1 MCCFSVLFLLG
12 FIDGEVRQRMSFA
25 GGIPEQPV
33 NLFREPDRN
42 DSERRIAEGRGVS
55 FRGAIPG
62 KLILQSAF
70 EVSVES
76 RPKSET
82 TLLDQFLKE
91 TSWAKKFAIWFGEG
105 DLQKWS
111 LSKNSILRQLE
122 RDIAKIDGL
131 VSLQLNGIMHHD
143 SFKRLEA
150 SWRGLEYLVAC
161 KDEATQAPVQI
172 KVWNVTWSELKK
184 DQEGAMEFDQSAFFK
199 KIYEEALGTPG
210 VSPFSVILADFDI
223 HPRPSREH
231 PFDDI
236 EILQRLSETAAAAF
250 APLLINAS
258 PSMFGVDKFHELRQ
272 SFDLEKLHTRPDFLR
287 WQQFRTTEESRFVSV
302 LLPRMLLRK
311 PYRPERNHHFGFP
324 FEELPKDAEDHI
336 WGGAIF
342 GMGEVLI
349 RAFAESRWFA
359 NIRGVQ
365 RGIESGGLVVGPT
378 MDAFET
384 ESDGLAPK
392 AITESVISDAFERQ
406 LAKLGFISLC
416 ACANTP
422 FAAFYSCPSVQK
434 PGRYTTQEANANAE
448 LSALT
453 NYMLCASRFGH
464 YVKVMARDKIGALI
478 DAGELQEFL
487 SQWLINYVNRDPDA
501 SPRIRAEKPL
511 LDGDIQVRAKPGRP
525 GEYDC
530 IIQLEPYHSF
540 DEIRAS
546 LKLDTKLVNRNQ

>member
-1 MCCFSVLFLLG
+1 MH
-12 FIDGEVRQRMSFA
+12 GER
-25 GGIPEQPV
+25 
-33 NLFREPDRN
+33 
-42 DSERRIAEGRGVS
+42 
-55 FRGAIPG
+55 
-62 KLILQSAF
+62 
-70 EVSVES
+70 
-76 RPKSET
+76 
-82 TLLDQFLKE
+82 
-91 TSWAKKFAIWFGEG
+91 
-105 DLQKWS
+105 
-111 LSKNSILRQLE
+111 
-122 RDIAKIDGL
+122 
-131 VSLQLNGIMHHD
+131 
-143 SFKRLEA
+143 FKRLEA

-161 KDEATQAPVQI
+161 KEEVGQAPIQI
-172 KVWNVTWSELKK
+172 KVWNVKWTELKK
-184 DQEGAMEFDQSAFFK
+184 DQEGAIEFDQSVFFK

-210 VSPFSVILADFDI
+210 VSPFSVILADFDV

-236 EILQRLSETAAAAF
+236 AILQRLSETAAAAF

-258 PSMFGVDKFHELRQ
+258 PSMFGVDKFHEMRQ
-272 SFDLEKLHTRPDFLR
+272 SFDLEKLHGREDFVR
-287 WQQFRTTEESRFVSV
+287 WQQFRKTEESRFVSV

-324 FEELPKDAEDHI
+324 FEELPKSAEDHI

-365 RGIESGGLVVGPT
+365 RGIQSGGLVVGPT
-378 MDAFET
+378 MDSFET

-392 AITESVISDAFERQ
+392 SITEAMISDVFERQ

-416 ACANTP
+416 ACPSTP
-422 FAAFYSCPSVQK
+422 FGAFYSCPSVHK
-434 PGRYTTQEANANAE
+434 PGRYTTPEANANAE

-464 YVKVMARDKIGALI
+464 YVKVMARDKIGSLI
-478 DAGELQEFL
+478 DASELQEFL

-501 SPRIRAEKPL
+501 SPRMRAEKPL
-511 LDGDIQVRAKPGRP
+511 LDGAVQVRSKPGRP

-546 LKLDTKLVNRNQ
+546 LTLDTKLVNRNQSS

>member
-1 MCCFSVLFLLG
+1 
-12 FIDGEVRQRMSFA
+12 MSFA
-25 GGIPEQPV
+25 GGMHEQPADSFPE
-33 NLFREPDRN
+33 LDRTEF
-42 DSERRIAEGRGVS
+42 DRPFLESKGVKGWEVHES
-55 FRGAIPG
+55 SGTSPG
-62 KLILQSAF
+62 QWVLQSAV
-70 EVSVES
+70 EGRVSG
-76 RPKSET
+76 RAKSDATVLE
-82 TLLDQFLKE
+82 QFLHE
-91 TSWAKKFAIWFGEG
+91 QSWVKKLSIWLGEG
-105 DLQKWS
+105 DLQKWYAD
-111 LSKNSILRQLE
+111 KDAIIKQLG
-122 RDIAKIDGL
+122 RDIAKIDSL
-131 VSLQLNGIMHHD
+131 VSSQLNEIMHGER
-143 SFKRLEA
+143 FKRLEA

-161 KDEATQAPVQI
+161 KEEVGQAPIQI
-172 KVWNVTWSELKK
+172 KVWNVKWTELKK
-184 DQEGAMEFDQSAFFK
+184 DQEGAIEFDQSVFFK

-210 VSPFSVILADFDI
+210 VSPFSVILADFDV

-236 EILQRLSETAAAAF
+236 AILQRLSETAAAAF

-258 PSMFGVDKFHELRQ
+258 PSMFGVDKFHEMRQ
-272 SFDLEKLHTRPDFLR
+272 SFDLEKLHGREDFVR
-287 WQQFRTTEESRFVSV
+287 WQQFRKTEESRFVSV

-324 FEELPKDAEDHI
+324 FEELPKSAEDHI

-365 RGIESGGLVVGPT
+365 RGIQSGGLVVGPT
-378 MDAFET
+378 MDSFET

-392 AITESVISDAFERQ
+392 SITEAMISDVFERQ

-416 ACANTP
+416 ACPSTP
-422 FAAFYSCPSVQK
+422 FGAFYSCPSVHK
-434 PGRYTTQEANANAE
+434 PGRYTTPEANANAE

-464 YVKVMARDKIGALI
+464 YVKVMARDKIGSLI
-478 DAGELQEFL
+478 DASELQEFL

-501 SPRIRAEKPL
+501 SPRMRAEKPL
-511 LDGDIQVRAKPGRP
+511 LDGAVQVRSKPGRP

-546 LKLDTKLVNRNQ
+546 LTLDTKLVNRNQSS

>member
-1 MCCFSVLFLLG
+1 
-12 FIDGEVRQRMSFA
+12 MSFA
-25 GGIPEQPV
+25 GGMPEQPV
-33 NLFREPDRN
+33 NSFREPDRS
-42 DSERRIAEGRGVS
+42 DSGRPFAEARDAGSKVLT
-55 FRGAIPG
+55 PG
-62 KLILQSAF
+62 KLVLQSAL
-70 EVSVES
+70 EGPVAS
-76 RPKSET
+76 RSKDET
-82 TLLDQFLKE
+82 SQLDQFLQE
-91 TSWAKKFAIWFGEG
+91 GSWAKKLAIWLGEG

-111 LSKNSILRQLE
+111 NSKDSILKQLE

-131 VSLQLNGIMHHD
+131 VSSQLNDIMHHEN
-143 SFKRLEA
+143 FKQLEA

-161 KDEATQAPVQI
+161 KEEAAQSPIHI
-172 KVWNVTWSELKK
+172 KVLNVTWSEIKK

-199 KIYEEALGTPG
+199 KIYEEAIGTPG
-210 VSPFSVILADFDI
+210 VTPFSVILADFDI

-258 PSMFGVDKFHELRQ
+258 PAMFGVDKFHELRQ
-272 SFDLEKLHTRPDFLR
+272 SFDLEKLHARPDFLR
-287 WQQFRTTEESRFVSV
+287 WQQFRTTEEARFVSV

-311 PYRPERNHHFGFP
+311 PYRQECDHHFGFP
-324 FEELPKDAEDHI
+324 FQELPKDAEDHV
-336 WGGAIF
+336 WGGAVF

-365 RGIESGGLVVGPT
+365 RGIQSGGLVVGPT

-392 AITESVISDAFERQ
+392 AITESIISDAFERQ

-416 ACANTP
+416 ACPNTQYG
-422 FAAFYSCPSVQK
+422 AFYSCPSVQK
-434 PGRYTTQEANANAE
+434 PGRFTTQEANANAE

-453 NYMLCASRFGH
+453 NYMLCASRFAH
-464 YVKVMARDKIGALI
+464 YVKVMARDKIGSLI
-478 DAGELQEFL
+478 DASELQQFL
-487 SQWLINYVNRDPDA
+487 SEWLINYVNRDPDA

-511 LDGDIQVRAKPGRP
+511 LDGAVQVRSKPGRP

-546 LKLDTKLVNRNQ
+546 LKLDTKLVNRNQSS

>member
-1 MCCFSVLFLLG
+1 
-12 FIDGEVRQRMSFA
+12 MSFA

-33 NLFREPDRN
+33 DSFRETDRIA
-42 DSERRIAEGRGVS
+42 SERPFAESKDANNQRSADSASKDSKGVS
-55 FRGAIPG
+55 PG
-62 KLILQSAF
+62 RMILQSAL
-70 EVSVES
+70 EGRVADRSKNEATV
-76 RPKSET
+76 
-82 TLLDQFLKE
+82 LQQFLCEK
-91 TSWAKKFAIWFGEG
+91 SWAKKLATWLGRGE
-105 DLQKWS
+105 LQKWS
-111 LSKNSILRQLE
+111 ASNASIKQQLE
-122 RDIAKIDGL
+122 RDIAKIDGM
-131 VSLQLNGIMHHD
+131 VSKQLNDIMHHE

-161 KDEATQAPVQI
+161 KDEVAQAPIQI
-172 KVWNVTWSELKK
+172 KVWNVTWAELKK
-184 DQEGAMEFDQSAFFK
+184 DQEGAMEFDQSMFFK

-210 VSPFSVILADFDI
+210 VPPFSVILTDFDI

-236 EILQRLSETAAAAF
+236 AILQRLSETAAAAF

-258 PSMFGVDKFHELRQ
+258 PSMFGVDHFHELRQ
-272 SFDLEKLHTRPDFLR
+272 SFDLEKLHARPDFLR

-324 FEELPKDAEDHI
+324 FEELPKTAEDHI

-365 RGIESGGLVVGPT
+365 RGVQSGGLVVGPT

-384 ESDGLAPK
+384 EPDGLAPK
-392 AITESVISDAFERQ
+392 AITETMISDAFERQ

-416 ACANTP
+416 ACPNTP
-422 FAAFYSCPSVQK
+422 FGAFYSCPSVQK
-434 PGRYTTQEANANAE
+434 PGRYTTPEANANAE

-464 YVKVMARDKIGALI
+464 YVKVMARDKIGAMI
-478 DAGELQEFL
+478 DANELQDFL

-501 SPRIRAEKPL
+501 NPRIRAEKPL
-511 LDGDIQVRAKPGRP
+511 LDGAVQVRSKPGRP

-540 DEIRAS
+540 DDIRAS
-546 LKLDTKLVNRNQ
+546 LKLDTKLVNRNQNS

>member
-1 MCCFSVLFLLG
+1 
-12 FIDGEVRQRMSFA
+12 MSFS
-25 GGIPEQPV
+25 GEFQKQPV
-33 NLFREPDRN
+33 DSFLEPELKN
-42 DSERRIAEGRGVS
+42 ASEEVIAEAKPKGFS
-55 FRGAIPG
+55 PG
-62 KLILQSAF
+62 GMILQAALEGKTGERSQ
-70 EVSVES
+70 EGNH
-76 RPKSET
+76 
-82 TLLDQFLKE
+82 FLQTFLEEKYWPE
-91 TSWAKKFAIWFGEG
+91 KLSIWLGKGE
-105 DLQKWS
+105 LKKWS
-111 LSKNSILRQLE
+111 ASKKSILQQLE
-122 RDIAKIDGL
+122 RDIAKIDGM
-131 VSLQLNGIMHHD
+131 VSKQLNDIMHHE

-161 KDEATQAPVQI
+161 KEEASHAPIQI
-172 KVWNVTWSELKK
+172 KVWNVSWTELKK
-184 DQEGAMEFDQSAFFK
+184 DQEGAVEFDQSVFFK

-210 VSPFSVILADFDI
+210 VSPFSAILADFDI

-236 EILQRLSETAAAAF
+236 AILQRLSETAAAAF

-258 PSMFGVDKFHELRQ
+258 PSMFGVDQFHELRQ
-272 SFDLEKLHTRPDFLR
+272 SFDLEKLHSRPDFLR

-324 FEELPKDAEDHI
+324 FQEQPKDAEDHI
-336 WGGAIF
+336 WGGAVF

-365 RGIESGGLVVGPT
+365 RGIQSGGVVAGPT
-378 MDAFET
+378 MDSFET

-392 AITESVISDAFERQ
+392 ALTEVMISDAFERE

-416 ACANTP
+416 ACPTTP
-422 FAAFYSCPSVQK
+422 FGAFYSCPSTHK
-434 PGRYTTQEANANAE
+434 PARYNTQEANANAE
-448 LSALT
+448 LSSLT
-453 NYMLCASRFGH
+453 NYILCASRFGH
-464 YVKVMARDKIGALI
+464 YVKVMARDKIGTMI
-478 DAGELQEFL
+478 DANELQEFL

-511 LDGDIQVRAKPGRP
+511 LDGAVQVRSKPGRP

-540 DEIRAS
+540 DDIRAS
-546 LKLDTKLVNRNQ
+546 LKLDTKLVNRNQSR